1 MDLSSFLGTPVLEK
15 MSPNDAIE
23 QKVIMYIKERQN
35 CFKQK
40 S

>member
-1 MDLSSFLGTPVLEK
+1 

-23 QKVIMYIKERQN
+23 EKVIMYIKAWEKTAAAKL
-35 CFKQK
+35 FKKK